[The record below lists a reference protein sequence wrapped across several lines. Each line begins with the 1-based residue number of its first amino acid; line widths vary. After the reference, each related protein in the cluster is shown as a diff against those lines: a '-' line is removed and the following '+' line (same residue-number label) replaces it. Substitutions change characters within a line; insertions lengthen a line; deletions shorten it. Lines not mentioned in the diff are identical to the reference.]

1 MMKQRIIGLFLAACM
16 LCGSAVSVSA
26 ADASAAEQTV
36 KALGIMVGDEQGN
49 MNLSADVTRAEFTK
63 MLVAASNY
71 RDTISG
77 DGTGYSLF
85 KDVKSGHWASEYI
98 RTAVE
103 AGWVVGF
110 TDGTYRPEKKI
121 TLDEVCSAV
130 LRMLG
135 YDSSMLAGSFPAAQ
149 LNKAAALGL
158 RNQVACR
165 PGQNMTRRDCMELF
179 YNLMTAQ
186 TAEGRVYGE
195 TLGYTM
201 VNGKV
206 DFTAVLGKNLQG
218 PYVAAGGTEKLPF
231 TPVTVYRNGKA
242 ATSAAL
248 NQYDVYYY
256 NTGTKTA
263 WIYTERASGKVTAL
277 MPNSTAPTTVTV
289 SGVTYAIGSPEAT
302 YQLSALG
309 GGQVGATVT
318 LLLGMDNAVVQV
330 LTGAAVNT
338 GYYGVVQA
346 SQRQSAEKNAKV
358 QTHVTVT
365 CTDGETR
372 TFVLDKDLT
381 FDPGRLVAV
390 TVSDGGTSITGLS
403 TRSLTGTVNG
413 AGTKLGNQSFAEDVQ
428 ILDTASDGTAVAVTP
443 NQLAGRTL
451 GSNQVRYY
459 ALDEKGCISH
469 LILND
474 VTGETWQY
482 GYLTN
487 VENNQSE
494 MGGTVFNISYTY
506 TLILNGETRTII
518 SNGIGYP
525 VQTGAVAVR
534 LNADGS
540 IKAMHS
546 INSGRITT
554 LGGTSVMMDNQ
565 KYLLSDNVQVYLRQ
579 NGALYQTGI
588 AGVNDGEYRL
598 TGWYD
603 AGNRIRVIVAET
615 K

>member
-158 RNQVACR
+158 RNQVACQ

-338 GYYGVVQA
+338 SYYGVVQA
-346 SQRQSAEKNAKV
+346 SQRQSADKNAKV
-358 QTHVTVT
+358 QTQVTVV

-381 FDPGRLVAV
+381 FDPGRLVVV

-403 TRSLTGTVNG
+403 TRNLTGTVNG

-443 NQLAGRTL
+443 GQLAGRTL

-494 MGGTVFNISYTY
+494 MDGTVFNISYTY

>member
-1 MMKQRIIGLFLAACM
+1 MKQRIIGLFLAACM

-158 RNQVACR
+158 RNQVACQ

-338 GYYGVVQA
+338 SYYGVVQA
-346 SQRQSAEKNAKV
+346 SQRQSADKNAKV
-358 QTHVTVT
+358 QTQVTVV

-381 FDPGRLVAV
+381 FDPGRLVVV

-403 TRSLTGTVNG
+403 TRNLTGTVNG

-443 NQLAGRTL
+443 GQLAGRTL

-494 MGGTVFNISYTY
+494 MDGTVFNISYTY

>member
-1 MMKQRIIGLFLAACM
+1 MKQRIIGLFLTACM
-16 LCGSAVSVSA
+16 LFGSAVSVSA

-85 KDVKSGHWASEYI
+85 KDVKSSHWASEYI

-206 DFTAVLGKNLQG
+206 DYTAVLGKNLQG

-231 TPVTVYRNGKA
+231 TPVTVYRNGKV

-346 SQRQSAEKNAKV
+346 SHRQSAEKNAKV
-358 QTHVTVT
+358 QTYVTVT

-381 FDPGRLVAV
+381 FDPGRLVV
-390 TVSDGGTSITGLS
+390 VNVSDSGTSITGLS

-428 ILDTASDGTAVAVTP
+428 ILDTTSDGTAVAVTP

-525 VQTGAVAVR
+525 VHTGAVAVR

>member
-1 MMKQRIIGLFLAACM
+1 MMKQRIISLFLAACM

-26 ADASAAEQTV
+26 VDASAAEQTV
-36 KALGIMVGDEQGN
+36 KALGIMVGDERGN

-206 DFTAVLGKNLQG
+206 DYTAVLGKNLQG

-338 GYYGVVQA
+338 SYYGVVQA
-346 SQRQSAEKNAKV
+346 SQRQSADKNAKV
-358 QTHVTVT
+358 QTQVTVV

-381 FDPGRLVAV
+381 FDPGRLVVV

-413 AGTKLGNQSFAEDVQ
+413 AGTKLGNQRFAEDVQ
-428 ILDTASDGTAVAVTP
+428 ILDTTSDGTAVAVTP
-443 NQLAGRTL
+443 GQLAGRTL

>member
-1 MMKQRIIGLFLAACM
+1 MKQRIIGLFLAACM

-158 RNQVACR
+158 RNQVACQ

-338 GYYGVVQA
+338 SYYGVVQA
-346 SQRQSAEKNAKV
+346 SQRQSADKNAKV
-358 QTHVTVT
+358 QTQVTVV

-381 FDPGRLVAV
+381 FDPGRLVVV

-403 TRSLTGTVNG
+403 TRNLTGTVNG

-443 NQLAGRTL
+443 GQLAGRTL

-494 MGGTVFNISYTY
+494 MDGTVFNISYTY

-588 AGVNDGEYRL
+588 AGINDGEYRL

-603 AGNRIRVIVAET
+603 TGNRIRVIVAET

>member
-1 MMKQRIIGLFLAACM
+1 MMKQRIIGLFLAACV

-158 RNQVACR
+158 RNQVDCR

-206 DFTAVLGKNLQG
+206 DYTAVLGKNLQG

-338 GYYGVVQA
+338 SYYGVVQA

-358 QTHVTVT
+358 QTQVTVV

-381 FDPGRLVAV
+381 FDPGRLVVV

-494 MGGTVFNISYTY
+494 MDGTVFNISYTY

>member
-1 MMKQRIIGLFLAACM
+1 MMKQRIICLFLAACM

-85 KDVKSGHWASEYI
+85 KDVKSSHWASEYI

-186 TAEGRVYGE
+186 TAEGQVYGE

-206 DFTAVLGKNLQG
+206 DYTAVLGKNLQG
-218 PYVAAGGTEKLPF
+218 PYVAAGGAEKLPF

-338 GYYGVVQA
+338 SYYGVVQA

-381 FDPGRLVAV
+381 FDPGRMVAV

-413 AGTKLGNQSFAEDVQ
+413 AGTKLGNQNFAEDVQ
-428 ILDTASDGTAVAVTP
+428 ILDTTSDGTAVAVTP

-451 GSNQVRYY
+451 GGNQVRYY
-459 ALDEKGCISH
+459 DLAVWLSDQRGEQSKRNGRNGVQHQLHLHVDFERGDPDDYQQRHRVSGADRSGGCSAECRRQH
-469 LILND
+469 QGDAQHQFRQNYNAGRHFCD
-474 VTGETWQY
+474 DG
-482 GYLTN
+482 
-487 VENNQSE
+487 QSE
-494 MGGTVFNISYTY
+494 ISAVRQCAG
-506 TLILNGETRTII
+506 ISAAERRAV
-518 SNGIGYP
+518 SNGNCRGQRWG
-525 VQTGAVAVR
+525 VSAHR
-534 LNADGS
+534 L
-540 IKAMHS
+540 
-546 INSGRITT
+546 
-554 LGGTSVMMDNQ
+554 V
-565 KYLLSDNVQVYLRQ
+565 
-579 NGALYQTGI
+579 
-588 AGVNDGEYRL
+588 
-598 TGWYD
+598 
-603 AGNRIRVIVAET
+603 
-615 K
+615 